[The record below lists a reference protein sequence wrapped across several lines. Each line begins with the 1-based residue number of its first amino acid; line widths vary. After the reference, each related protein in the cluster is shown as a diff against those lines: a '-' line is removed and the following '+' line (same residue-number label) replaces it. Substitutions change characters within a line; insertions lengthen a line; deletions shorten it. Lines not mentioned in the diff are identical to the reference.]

1 MTAMENTARMRLE
14 LSSRAENVPLV
25 RQSLSGLA
33 EAIGLRRVELNDVL
47 TAVTEACNNVSLHAY
62 GGREGPLAVELLAG
76 ESGIVVSVRDS
87 GVGLGLDAEVASE
100 LPTGVDH
107 GLGGLG
113 LPVIRALAAES
124 DWSEPAGGGTEVRMS
139 FATQPLA
146 WGPAPAR
153 DLGMPPAR
161 EADTTDAILAAMA
174 PLAVA
179 RAVLPRLTQA
189 LAARLHFSIE
199 RHEDVRRFVC
209 ALLGE
214 PANWMAPA
222 EVRAR
227 LLPGADSLQLAVGP
241 LTAQAAS
248 RLTAQMGQLEPTLV
262 PSLAP
267 LGDAWHE
274 LHLSID
280 RFPVA
285 DIPRGAG

>member
-1 MTAMENTARMRLE
+1 MESPARMRLE

-87 GVGLGLDAEVASE
+87 GVGLALDADMASE

-124 DWSEPAGGGTEVRMS
+124 DWSEPAGGGTEVRMR

-146 WGPAPAR
+146 SQWTGPAC
-153 DLGMPPAR
+153 DLGVPPAT
-161 EADTTDAILAAMA
+161 EAARASDAIVAAMA

-179 RAVLPRLTQA
+179 RAVLPRLMQA

-199 RHEDVRRFVC
+199 RHEDIRRFMC

-214 PANWMAPA
+214 PANWAAPA

-227 LLPGADSLQLAVGP
+227 LLPGADSLRLAVGP

-248 RLTAQMGQLEPTLV
+248 RLSAQMGQLEPTLV
-262 PSLAP
+262 PSVAP